1 MVRRLSGSGRTI
13 EILLAG
19 FSLAFA
25 PLNAA
30 AQSGMSKA
38 EGAQLYSA
46 AGFSILN
53 DLPVN
58 RCGKPARPRVTLV
71 DINGDKRPEALFVDT
86 DAACYTKSG
95 RYFAVLVKE
104 GTTWRSVIS
113 GTGAIQA
120 LSGNTNGWL
129 NMRVTDSGCVRDHHY
144 DGRTY
149 KAVSSCTG
157 ETVAPAPET
166 AQPVPSASPGKT
178 RAPRWRP
185 RTRPRHSRRRAF
197 PGAATH
203 GGAPVKIRARRAI
216 RQGLSKRWP
225 T

>member
-19 FSLAFA
+19 LSLAIA

-53 DLPVN
+53 EMPVN

-95 RYFAVLVKE
+95 HYFAVLVKE

-120 LSGNTNGWL
+120 LSSNTNGWL

-157 ETVAPAPET
+157 ETVATAPQT

-178 RAPRWRP
+178 AG
-185 RTRPRHSRRRAF
+185 TSLAAADATAAFKAAGFSRRGNAWRSTCED
-197 PGAATH
+197 PGTTSYSQDRNS
-203 GGAPVKIRARRAI
+203 GD
-216 RQGLSKRWP
+216 
-225 T
+225 